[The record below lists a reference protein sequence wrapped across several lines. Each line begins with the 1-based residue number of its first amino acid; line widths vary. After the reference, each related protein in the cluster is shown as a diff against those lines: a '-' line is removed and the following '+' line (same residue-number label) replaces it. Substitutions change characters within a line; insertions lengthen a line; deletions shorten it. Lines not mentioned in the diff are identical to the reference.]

1 MYTIILL
8 SILTIVGLL
17 AGWLIDKYTYADG
30 WSCASYA
37 VGVISALT
45 LVGFLCALINIDRRI
60 DSTIYK
66 YEAIVQMVNSYDGQ
80 DYGNMGSLVE
90 AVVGMNNTI
99 AYHKA
104 NYDSKW
110 MSLWYSERIANLK
123 PITFVKKVQDVPALE

>member
-17 AGWLIDKYTYADG
+17 AGWLIDRYTYADG
-30 WSCASYA
+30 WSFASYLT
-37 VGVISALT
+37 GALSGIA

-60 DSTIYK
+60 DATVYK
-66 YEAIVQMVNSYDGQ
+66 YETIVQMVDSYDGQ

-90 AVVGMNNTI
+90 SVVDMNETI

-104 NYDSKW
+104 NHDSKW
-110 MSLWYSERIANLK
+110 MGLWYSERIANLE
-123 PITFVKKVQDVPALE
+123 PIRFDRNRPALE